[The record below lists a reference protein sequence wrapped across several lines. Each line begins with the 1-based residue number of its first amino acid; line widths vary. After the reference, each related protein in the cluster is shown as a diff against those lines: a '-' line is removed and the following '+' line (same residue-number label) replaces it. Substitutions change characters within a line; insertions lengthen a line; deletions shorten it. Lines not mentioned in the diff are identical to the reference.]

1 MLSIPLC
8 NNVILRSLNNA
19 SAVGAPPG
27 DAGGRGGHHDGLQP
41 AGLGLRALPAD
52 PQQPGRLQPSQRD
65 RPARQR
71 VRGQGVRPVNTIQH
85 PHTLMSTQIVYDSM
99 YLICTQK
106 KEEGNSFI
114 IKI

>member
-1 MLSIPLC
+1 MTHAVS
-8 NNVILRSLNNA
+8 NNIKISTRSNVVLGSQNNA

-52 PQQPGRLQPSQRD
+52 PQQPGRLQPRQRD

-85 PHTLMSTQIVYDSM
+85 PVSTRVVYDSL
-99 YLICTQK
+99 YLTCTEK
-106 KEEGNSFI
+106 KATHSI
-114 IKI
+114 L